1 MSPGA
6 VRYEPRRCF
15 HRPLRLCLS
24 ATLRRLPPRE
34 SLLCAAQGRRCRVA
48 TRPGA
53 RGCVHAALLVGSPH
67 LLRSKGRTRLCV
79 LIEMLLLPRSA
90 PPVPPARLATR
101 LRSHCRASLLR
112 CAPGT
117 SRARSAPS
125 IFGCCRFD
133 RYVATRF
140 LPDADLH
147 GHRPT
152 VLICMQPLWAL
163 CPCFGRLFPR
173 QVHPFLQA
181 MLTTACPL
189 APHRPLHSL
198 TLSTDT
204 RSEFV
209 DKSTSSVPHVPTRGR
224 CPARHFGWNQLP
236 DSSFGLSP
244 LCPSSAIELNIRIA

>member
-1 MSPGA
+1 MSPLGRA
-6 VRYEPRRCF
+6 RVNAC
-15 HRPLRLCLS
+15 
-24 ATLRRLPPRE
+24 TPP
-34 SLLCAAQGRRCRVA
+34 CCI
-48 TRPGA
+48 
-53 RGCVHAALLVGSPH
+53 GSPH

-90 PPVPPARLATR
+90 PPAPPRALAHT
-101 LRSHCRASLLR
+101 LRSRGRASLLR
-112 CAPGT
+112 CAPGA
-117 SRARSAPS
+117 SRATSAPS

-140 LPDADLH
+140 LPDANLH

-152 VLICMQPLWAL
+152 VLICTQPLWCL
-163 CPCFGRLFPR
+163 CRRFGRSSPR

-189 APHRPLHSL
+189 APHRSARLHTQSAH
-198 TLSTDT
+198 T

-209 DKSTSSVPHVPTRGR
+209 DASTSSVPRVPARGR

-236 DSSFGLSP
+236 DGSFGLSP
-244 LCPSSAIELNIRIA
+244 LCPSSAIELNIRTA

>member
-1 MSPGA
+1 MCA
-6 VRYEPRRCF
+6 RRPFCI
-15 HRPLRLCLS
+15 
-24 ATLRRLPPRE
+24 
-34 SLLCAAQGRRCRVA
+34 
-48 TRPGA
+48 
-53 RGCVHAALLVGSPH
+53 GSPH

-90 PPVPPARLATR
+90 PPAPPHALAHVLHSR
-101 LRSHCRASLLR
+101 CRASLLR

-140 LPDADLH
+140 LPDANLH

-152 VLICMQPLWAL
+152 VLICIQPLWCL

-189 APHRPLHSL
+189 APHRLACLL
-198 TLSTDT
+198 TLSTHT

-209 DKSTSSVPHVPTRGR
+209 DVSTSSVPHVPSRGR